1 MYHNVYGPN
10 GVVEDAARRFA
21 RAYGED
27 PKALLTT
34 TRLEGAGW
42 NPVYSGMGALRV
54 PGAEGPGADV
64 PGLRISESMRD
75 TFKRLR
81 DELGAGVP
89 LYAEGGAVQA
99 DKPITLE
106 DLVLGV
112 RGR

>member
-42 NPVYSGMGALRV
+42 NA
-54 PGAEGPGADV
+54 ADV

-89 LYAEGGAVQA
+89 LYAQGGPVS
-99 DKPITLE
+99 LE
-106 DLVLGV
+106 HLVLHGLQ
-112 RGR
+112 RNDD